1 MANSPTDYTLIKLD
15 KIEDLIR
22 EVKQMLVDKPSPS
35 LSVQPIATVEAKT
48 NPVAWL
54 LSTNSAMWLLQ
65 AFWKHLPTLG
75 AVVYMKATGQ
85 DAKIIAYL
93 NATLFGI

>member
-1 MANSPTDYTLIKLD
+1 MAMPMMSWGIGARAALW
-15 KIEDLIR
+15 
-22 EVKQMLVDKPSPS
+22 VV
-35 LSVQPIATVEAKT
+35 
-48 NPVAWL
+48 
-54 LSTNSAMWLLQ
+54 Q

-85 DAKIIAYL
+85 DEKIIAYL